1 MANMCSHCAAL
12 LLLGAVN
19 AQAMGSRSIPLL
31 LLGAV
36 VAQDI
41 YSVTVTIDGV
51 DRTLRFTSNDDFLAL
66 ARDHLPDADI
76 QGGRDAAAARVAAV
90 MEAAVTRRNVELYRS
105 VWDGYADRWRAD
117 KHGVGIANEHRD
129 ASTPL
134 VWLGDEWGPRGDF
147 LEVFESYV
155 APHLLPGGNV
165 AEIGVGGGRV
175 AARVAPRVARL
186 HAFDVSS
193 SMLALARET
202 LAGFDNVAFTLLAEP
217 RFDAA
222 LHGSFDF
229 VYAFDAFVHVDL
241 HTMWRYFQQFAL
253 VLKPGGR
260 GYVSTGNLMTERGF
274 ERFASQAEATQIGF
288 YFMTPDMVRRLL
300 AKAGLAVVRESPEVP
315 GNLLLERDFLVVFE
329 RPAP

>member
-1 MANMCSHCAAL
+1 MQRL
-12 LLLGAVN
+12 
-19 AQAMGSRSIPLL
+19 
-31 LLGAV
+31 
-36 VAQDI
+36 
-41 YSVTVTIDGV
+41 
-51 DRTLRFTSNDDFLAL
+51 
-66 ARDHLPDADI
+66 
-76 QGGRDAAAARVAAV
+76 
-90 MEAAVTRRNVELYRS
+90 
-105 VWDGYADRWRAD
+105 
-117 KHGVGIANEHRD
+117 
-129 ASTPL
+129 
-134 VWLGDEWGPRGDF
+134 
-147 LEVFESYV
+147 
-155 APHLLPGGNV
+155 
-165 AEIGVGGGRV
+165 VGGGRV

-222 LHGSFDF
+222 LHGTFDF

>member
-1 MANMCSHCAAL
+1 MCSRCAAL

-41 YSVTVTIDGV
+41 YSVTVTIDG
-51 DRTLRFTSNDDFLAL
+51 
-66 ARDHLPDADI
+66 
-76 QGGRDAAAARVAAV
+76 GGRAAAAARVAAV
-90 MEAAVTRRNVELYRS
+90 MEAAVTTRRNVELYKS

-117 KHGVGIANEHRD
+117 KHGVGVANEHRD

-134 VWLGDEWGPRGDF
+134 VWLGDEWGPSGDF

-193 SMLALARET
+193 SMLAFARET

-260 GYVSTGNLMTERGF
+260 GYVF
-274 ERFASQAEATQIGF
+274 GF

-329 RPAP
+329 RPAS

>member
-1 MANMCSHCAAL
+1 MR
-12 LLLGAVN
+12 
-19 AQAMGSRSIPLL
+19 SRSIPLL

-117 KHGVGIANEHRD
+117 KHGVGVANEHRD

-155 APHLLPGGNV
+155 APHLPPGGNV

-175 AARVAPRVARL
+175 AALAEVIGIRRRDLRVFVGHGAQDGTLPA
-186 HAFDVSS
+186 
-193 SMLALARET
+193 SMARET
-202 LAGFDNVAFTLLAEP
+202 AAE
-217 RFDAA
+217 
-222 LHGSFDF
+222 
-229 VYAFDAFVHVDL
+229 
-241 HTMWRYFQQFAL
+241 
-253 VLKPGGR
+253 
-260 GYVSTGNLMTERGF
+260 
-274 ERFASQAEATQIGF
+274 
-288 YFMTPDMVRRLL
+288 
-300 AKAGLAVVRESPEVP
+300 
-315 GNLLLERDFLVVFE
+315 LERICGRPPRLAIYPSLGHSISREMIADVAAFLG
-329 RPAP
+329 AG